1 LLYLLLDGGGLILRL
16 HDDRNQILK
25 KADYSVR
32 TRIRWPFQHVSVG
45 VNLAPQGDFIMLIR
59 AGIAALL
66 IAAAM
71 PLHAAPDAVV
81 EGVQLPAW
89 IIRDGKRQPLTAG
102 TELKAWDE
110 IATGTGSRLLL
121 RLVDGSQ
128 VKLGENGWL
137 QVTEL
142 AQRQAK
148 NILRASLK
156 VFAGAFRFTS
166 APEPAAESEVTVEFA
181 TLIARLSAADIW
193 GKKLTDHEV
202 LVLINGKVSV
212 ARVARKSVEPPLE
225 MNDALT
231 YLQTARSGAG
241 KIEPVPI
248 EQLKVWAAETEI
260 PDGAGAL
267 RSGGLWK
274 LSLAKYANQI
284 QALSLYDS
292 LRREGYP
299 AHIEKQ
305 PVEQGPVYLVR
316 IAGFPSE
323 QEANLLGARLKQMN
337 PRLEPVASLQ

>member
-1 LLYLLLDGGGLILRL
+1 
-16 HDDRNQILK
+16 
-25 KADYSVR
+25 
-32 TRIRWPFQHVSVG
+32 
-45 VNLAPQGDFIMLIR
+45 MLIR

-66 IAAAM
+66 IVAAM
-71 PLHAAPDAVV
+71 PLQAAPDAVV

-89 IIRDGKRQPLTAG
+89 IIRDGKREPLTVG

-121 RLVDGSQ
+121 RLADGSQ

-137 QVTEL
+137 QIAEL
-142 AQRQAK
+142 AQKQAK
-148 NILRASLK
+148 NFLNATLK

-166 APEPAAESEVTVEFA
+166 AAEPSADSEVKVEFA
-181 TLIARLSAADIW
+181 TLIARVNAADIW

-212 ARVARKSVEPPLE
+212 ARVAQKSAEPPLE
-225 MNDALT
+225 MSDALT
-231 YLQTARSGAG
+231 FLQAPRNGAG
-241 KIEPVPI
+241 KIAPVQI
-248 EQLKVWAAETEI
+248 EQLKIWAAETEI
-260 PDGAGAL
+260 PEGGGAL
-267 RSGGLWK
+267 RNGGLWK

-284 QALSLYDS
+284 EALSLYDS

-305 PVEQGPVYLVR
+305 ARDDGPGYTVR

-323 QEANLLGARLKQMN
+323 QEANLLGARLKQIN
-337 PRLEPVASLQ
+337 PRLEPIASLQ

>member
-1 LLYLLLDGGGLILRL
+1 
-16 HDDRNQILK
+16 
-25 KADYSVR
+25 
-32 TRIRWPFQHVSVG
+32 
-45 VNLAPQGDFIMLIR
+45 MLMR
-59 AGIAALL
+59 AGIFALF

-71 PLHAAPDAVV
+71 PLQAAPGAVV

-89 IIRDGKRQPLTAG
+89 IIRDGKREPLTAG

-110 IATGTGSRLLL
+110 IATGTGSRLVL
-121 RLVDGSQ
+121 RLGDGSL

-137 QVTEL
+137 QIAGLV
-142 AQRQAK
+142 QRQGK
-148 NILRASLK
+148 NFLSATLK

-166 APEPAAESEVTVEFA
+166 APEPAADSEVTVEFA
-181 TLIARLSAADIW
+181 TLIARLNAADIW
-193 GKKLTDHEV
+193 GKKLSDHQV

-212 ARVARKSVEPPLE
+212 ARVAQKSVEPPLE
-225 MNDALT
+225 MNAALT
-231 YLQTARSGAG
+231 FLQAPRSGPG

-267 RSGGLWK
+267 RKDGLWK
-274 LSLAKYANQI
+274 LSLAKYADQI

-305 PVEQGPVYLVR
+305 PVNEGPGYLVR

-323 QEANLLGARLKQMN
+323 LEANLLGARLKQIN
-337 PRLEPVASLQ
+337 PRLEPIASLQ